1 MKVFE
6 RPPPPLVSLGQLD
19 RIRHRKSQ
27 LSEGAEETV
36 LARKSSQEL
45 RREWPIPEL
54 SLTLWELPR
63 EDRSRGQL
71 AGTRPPSNGRAPRL
85 QTLPSQM
92 AKVERGKTVWKLLRT
107 SQPPHHEPR
116 HRGVDE
122 GLSGCARPLV
132 VFGHP
137 PVVADPREGAL

>member
-45 RREWPIPEL
+45 RTESGPFRSSHSLSGSFPAKIGAGGSWLEL
-54 SLTLWELPR
+54 VPHRTDGRRDYKPTLLKWLKSSLGEVRRTRQSLTSE
-63 EDRSRGQL
+63 
-71 AGTRPPSNGRAPRL
+71 N
-85 QTLPSQM
+85 M
-92 AKVERGKTVWKLLRT
+92 K
-107 SQPPHHEPR
+107 PPHR
-116 HRGVDE
+116 KR
-122 GLSGCARPLV
+122 
-132 VFGHP
+132 
-137 PVVADPREGAL
+137 

>member
-19 RIRHRKSQ
+19 RIRHRKNQ
-27 LSEGAEETV
+27 LSEGAEETR

-45 RREWPIPEL
+45 RTESGPFR
-54 SLTLWELPR
+54 SSLWELPR

-85 QTLPSQM
+85 QPLPSQM
-92 AKVERGKTVWKLLRT
+92 AKVEPRRSSENPTKPNVRD
-107 SQPPHHEPR
+107 HE
-116 HRGVDE
+116 
-122 GLSGCARPLV
+122 A
-132 VFGHP
+132 
-137 PVVADPREGAL
+137 AA

>member
-19 RIRHRKSQ
+19 RIRHRKNQ

-45 RREWPIPEL
+45 RTESGPFRS
-54 SLTLWELPR
+54 SLGASPR
-63 EDRSRGQL
+63 RSEPSRGQL

-85 QTLPSQM
+85 RTLPSQM
-92 AKVERGKTVWKLLRT
+92 AKVEPRRSSENPTKPNVRD
-107 SQPPHHEPR
+107 HE
-116 HRGVDE
+116 
-122 GLSGCARPLV
+122 A
-132 VFGHP
+132 
-137 PVVADPREGAL
+137 AA